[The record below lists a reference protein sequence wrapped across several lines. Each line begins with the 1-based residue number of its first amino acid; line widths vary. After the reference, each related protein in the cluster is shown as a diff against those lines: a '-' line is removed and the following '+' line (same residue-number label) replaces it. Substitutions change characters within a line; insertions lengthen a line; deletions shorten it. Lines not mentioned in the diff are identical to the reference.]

1 MTSYTND
8 EWLSAL
14 REKDNSSALEE
25 LRTDLAHGLHYALA
39 EYTSGDALEGLVDD
53 TALEAT
59 LKITA
64 NLDTFR
70 GECRFMTW
78 AMKIAVRLAFS
89 ELRRKHW
96 QEVSLDDLLAENEDR
111 PLAPFQPF
119 DPTPDP
125 EIMASRDALLEKV
138 ETLLVDELTPR
149 QRQALLAVSA
159 GIMPLDEIARRL
171 GTNRNALY
179 KMIHDARKRLH
190 KRMVV
195 EGLSVSEI
203 LASFADR

>member
-14 REKDNSSALEE
+14 RERDNSSALEN
-25 LRTDLAHGLHYALA
+25 LRTDLARGLRYALS
-39 EYTSGDALEGLVDD
+39 EYTSGDALDGLVDD
-53 TALEAT
+53 IALEAT

-96 QEVSLDDLLAENEDR
+96 QEVSLDDLLTENEDR
-111 PLAPFQPF
+111 PLTPFQPS

-125 EIMASRDALLEKV
+125 EVLASRDALLEKV
-138 ETLLVDELTPR
+138 EQLLADELTPR
-149 QRQALLAVSA
+149 QLKTLLAVSA
-159 GIMPLDEIARRL
+159 GTMPLDEIARRL

-190 KRMVV
+190 KRLAA

-203 LASFADR
+203 MASFADR